1 MNFIKEMVFYIV
13 VVIAIIFV
21 ISLDLDKKFLDFVV
35 SIIVSFTLFY
45 ALAKINIDENNN
57 SELEEYLPDEIY
69 QKLVI
74 ANNIITYV
82 ATIFM
87 IYALYLAFNAFFD

>member
-13 VVIAIIFV
+13 VIIAIIFV
-21 ISLDLDKKFLDFVV
+21 ISMDLDKKFLDFVV

-45 ALAKINIDENNN
+45 ALSKLNIDENNN

-69 QKLVI
+69 QKLVA

>member
-1 MNFIKEMVFYIV
+1 MNFIKEMIFYIV

-21 ISLDLDKKFLDFVV
+21 ISLDLDKKFLDFVI
-35 SIIVSFTLFY
+35 SIVVSFTLFY
-45 ALAKINIDENNN
+45 ALSKINIDENGQ
-57 SELEEYLPDEIY
+57 SELEEYLPDEMY
-69 QKLVI
+69 QKLIV
-74 ANNIITYV
+74 ANAIITYV